1 MFKMD
6 PQWVQTL
13 VTIASFL
20 VLGTV
25 YIVNGRNAAKML
37 GARLEVIDGTMEDF
51 KKEIK
56 KLTDVIIAQALQGQR
71 IQTLDERTLAQGKR
85 IDGLSKNV
93 MLILLKMKVDI
104 PVDVPDA

>member
-1 MFKMD
+1 MD

-25 YIVNGRNAAKML
+25 YIVNGRNAAKLL
-37 GARLEVIDGTMEDF
+37 GTRLEVIDGTMEDF
-51 KKEIK
+51 KKEIS
-56 KLTDVIIAQALQGQR
+56 KLTEVIVAQAIQASR
-71 IQTLDERTLAQGKR
+71 IQVIDERGLAQGR
-85 IDGLSKNV
+85 RLDGLSKNV